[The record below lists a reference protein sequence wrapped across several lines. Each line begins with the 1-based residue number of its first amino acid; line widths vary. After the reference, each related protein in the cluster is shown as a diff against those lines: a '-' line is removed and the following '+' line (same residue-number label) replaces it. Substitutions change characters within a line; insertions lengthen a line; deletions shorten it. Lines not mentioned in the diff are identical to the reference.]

1 MKIRQPVEVA
11 VVHGEVP
18 ESVLDLARE
27 KVGAVL
33 RLAPAPVLF
42 ARVTLAHETAP
53 DIQSPAVA
61 KAVLDVNGRPVR
73 AHVAA
78 GSFDEAVDLL
88 EAKLRHGL
96 EILAEKRQ
104 AIRHEPARPVDGNWR
119 HGMLPTARPD
129 WFPRPVEERELVRR
143 KTYLL
148 HEQTVSEA
156 AEDIELLDQ
165 DWVLFTEQTT
175 ETDALLERT
184 GKGYRLTLAA
194 EVTPAS
200 VDLGEPVEVRAGVPR
215 MELDVAL
222 ALLDELDTPWVF
234 FIDRDTGRGRVVYR
248 RYDGHYGSLTRAD
261 QPLEPPSGTVRST
274 S

>member
-1 MKIRQPVEVA
+1 MISMPPIEVA

-18 ESVLDLARE
+18 ESVLELAHE

-42 ARVTLAHETAP
+42 ARVTLAHEAAP
-53 DIQSPAVA
+53 DIQRPAIA
-61 KAVLDVNGRPVR
+61 KVVLDVNGRPVR

-104 AIRHEPARPVDGNWR
+104 AIRHEPAHAAAGSWR
-119 HGMLPTARPD
+119 HGMLPTARPE
-129 WFPRPVEERELVRR
+129 WFPRPVEEREVVRR
-143 KTYLL
+143 KAYLL
-148 HEQTVSEA
+148 HEQTVAEA
-156 AEDIELLDQ
+156 AEDLELLDQ
-165 DWVLFTEQTT
+165 DWVLFTEQATRV
-175 ETDALLERT
+175 DAVLEHLDGR
-184 GKGYRLTLAA
+184 YRLTLASA
-194 EVTPAS
+194 ATPVS

-215 MELDVAL
+215 MELDAAL
-222 ALLDELDTPWVF
+222 KLLDELDTPLVF
-234 FIDRDTGRGRVVYR
+234 FIDRETNRGRVVYR
-248 RYDGHYGSLTRAD
+248 RYDGHYGTLTRAD
-261 QPLEPPSGTVRST
+261 EPVEAPSGTVRGT

>member
-1 MKIRQPVEVA
+1 MDSRQPIEVA

-42 ARVTLAHETAP
+42 ARVTLAHEAAP
-53 DIQSPAVA
+53 DIQRPAIA

-104 AIRHEPARPVDGNWR
+104 AIRHEPARPTAGSWR
-119 HGMLPTARPD
+119 HGMLPTARPE
-129 WFPRPVEERELVRR
+129 WFPRPAEERELVRR
-143 KTYLL
+143 KAYLL
-148 HEQTVSEA
+148 HEQTVAEA
-156 AEDIELLDQ
+156 AEDLELLDQ
-165 DWVLFTEQTT
+165 DWVLFTERTT
-175 ETDALLERT
+175 RADAVLERLER
-184 GKGYRLTLAA
+184 GYRLTLDSTA
-194 EVTPAS
+194 TPVS
-200 VDLGEPVEVRAGVPR
+200 IDLGEPIEVRAEVPR
-215 MELDVAL
+215 MDLDVAL
-222 ALLDELDTPWVF
+222 NLLGELDTPLVF

-248 RYDGHYGSLTRAD
+248 RYDGHYGTLTRAD
-261 QPLEPPSGTVRST
+261 APVETSSGTVRST
-274 S
+274 P